1 MMHHLSSDQFAP
13 LAKILESSYDKGQA
27 ADVITA
33 SIKKQFNTWMGTTP
47 ESLLQ
52 GIEDK
57 RNVDKLVLP
66 FDPAINSDIFHITTI
81 TTNDY
86 KKLKKSVVY
95 YQYYVSLFGDILIA
109 RTDEG
114 ICYLGFADDK
124 GVAFNHLREHFDRSE
139 LVQQDSM
146 IFHQGIFYF
155 ETGFTKPPIN
165 LYLKGSPFQLKV
177 WQAVLSIPKG
187 TLKSYQQVADY
198 IGHPRAMRA
207 VGTALG
213 QNPISLLVPCHR
225 IIKSSGAIG
234 HYGSSR
240 RRKVALL
247 GWEMIET
254 NELNQVA

>member
-1 MMHHLSSDQFAP
+1 MHHLSSDKFTP
-13 LAKILESSYDKGQA
+13 LAKILESGYDKSQSIDTVG
-27 ADVITA
+27 ADV
-33 SIKKQFNTWMGTTP
+33 KKQFKSWMGTTP
-47 ESLLQ
+47 NAILQ
-52 GIEDK
+52 GIEDTQNTK
-57 RNVDKLVLP
+57 KLDLP
-66 FDPAINSDIFHITTI
+66 FTPSINTDIFHITTI
-81 TTNDY
+81 TSNEY
-86 KKLKKSVVY
+86 KKLSHSVVY

-114 ICYLGFADDK
+114 ICFLGFADDK
-124 GVAFNHLREHFDRSE
+124 GVAFNQLRACFDRSE
-139 LVQQDSM
+139 LIQQDSM

-177 WQAVLSIPKG
+177 WQAVLSIGKG

-207 VGTALG
+207 VGTAVG

-225 IIKSSGAIG
+225 IIKNSGAIG

-247 GWEMIET
+247 GWEMHEIA
-254 NELNQVA
+254 QPD